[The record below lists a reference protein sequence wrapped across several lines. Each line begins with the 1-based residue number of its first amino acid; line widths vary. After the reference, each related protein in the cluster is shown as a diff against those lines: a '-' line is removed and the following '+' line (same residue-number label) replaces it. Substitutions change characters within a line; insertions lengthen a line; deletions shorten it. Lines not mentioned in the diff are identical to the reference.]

1 MTKYIQ
7 PLLPGFEEAKPEERE
22 IIITET
28 ERQVYLARQFCRYDK
43 MIKVCKNE
51 RTRQLLEKA
60 KRDVIKL
67 MQRV

>member
-43 MIKVCKNE
+43 MLKVCKNE
-51 RTRQLLEKA
+51 KMRLMLEKA
-60 KRDVIKL
+60 KRDTIKL
-67 MQRV
+67 MQRC